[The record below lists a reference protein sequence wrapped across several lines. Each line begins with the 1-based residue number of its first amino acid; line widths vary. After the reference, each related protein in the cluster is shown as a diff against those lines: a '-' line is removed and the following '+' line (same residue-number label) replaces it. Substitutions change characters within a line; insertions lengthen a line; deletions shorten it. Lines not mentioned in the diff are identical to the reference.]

1 MSDQNPNDTPPTETP
16 TESPTETQAETQSQS
31 QTSSSNP
38 MQMVV
43 DTIGN
48 VWSKG
53 SGSGLTVKG
62 SDGQAM
68 FMLPINLIVLLLL
81 ALLIGF
87 VPAVIILVIAG
98 LVAQFVYK
106 ASFSFGKFDQDAS

>member
-1 MSDQNPNDTPPTETP
+1 MSDQTPNDTPPTETQAETP
-16 TESPTETQAETQSQS
+16 TESQAES
-31 QTSSSNP
+31 QTSSNP
-38 MQMVV
+38 MQMVI
-43 DTIGN
+43 DTISN
-48 VWSKG
+48 VWGKG

-81 ALLIGF
+81 ALLFGF
-87 VPAVIILVIAG
+87 VPGVILLVIVG

-106 ASFSFGKFDQDAS
+106 ASFSFGKFNQDAS